1 MKHPID
7 VVPATRPV
15 KKLPVRSFRKSG
27 IDRTGVTLA
36 QQSVK
41 VLAIGVGQ
49 KADQAVFKF
58 QRCAVV
64 EFSQTPKRGGQRS
77 AFGGREFV
85 QQFFKRSADGFWQ
98 TVVIAGEEIGR
109 SELQSQSNIVCRLLL
124 EKKQRH

>member
-7 VVPATRPV
+7 VVPATRPFQ
-15 KKLPVRSFRKSG
+15 KLPVRSFRQSG
-27 IDRTGVTLA
+27 ADRTGVTLA

-64 EFSQTPKRGGQRS
+64 EFSQTPKPGGQRS
-77 AFGGREFV
+77 AFGGRESV

-98 TVVIAGEEIGR
+98 TVVIAGEVNGQMPRVAAKNFIAA
-109 SELQSQSNIVCRLLL
+109 L
-124 EKKQRH
+124 